1 MIFLYHIHNT
11 VKTIVDDQNI
21 PVSIQQEK
29 PIQALLAI
37 AKNYP
42 EEWITWCHL
51 DNKDIL
57 NTEVFS
63 NLLHHKRRMISNGDA
78 SSPFLS
84 PSIGYIE
91 DSPFLKINTSATYP
105 TWCMSS
111 AVGAIH
117 ASVLIAIGNQIT
129 VTRGFD
135 YFLNSLARKGQSSGL
150 LCYHEPLLLR
160 SDPKKST
167 LKKANLFEQYVFV
180 KEHFKTSWLFF
191 LCISQ
196 MRYEKKF
203 PLIAFVYALLFVKR
217 NTSHLDI
224 SKIPIQ
230 SSKMVLDIF
239 EVDVVIPTLGRK
251 KYLYDV
257 LKDFSKQTILPKK
270 IIIVEQNPNLN
281 STSELEYI
289 TSEEWPF
296 SIEHQFIHQTGACH
310 ARNLALSKISS
321 DWVFFFDDDIRF
333 DADILEKI
341 ENAIKE
347 TGTHCINISCLQE
360 GEVEKHSTYKQWKT
374 FGSGCS
380 VVHKD
385 VVVNTSFD
393 MALEHGYGEDV
404 DFGMQIRTLG
414 YDVIYA
420 PDIQIKHLKA
430 PIGGF
435 RSLPVFPWDDDKIR
449 PKPAPQILYHRIKN
463 TTEEQLKGYK
473 WTLFFKYYFN
483 QDIKNPFS
491 YISYF
496 KKAWKN
502 STHWAKKLPLDA

>member
-217 NTSHLDI
+217 NTRNIYMMYL
-224 SKIPIQ
+224 KIFLNKQ
-230 SSKMVLDIF
+230 YFL
-239 EVDVVIPTLGRK
+239 RK
-251 KYLYDV
+251 L
-257 LKDFSKQTILPKK
+257 
-270 IIIVEQNPNLN
+270 
-281 STSELEYI
+281 
-289 TSEEWPF
+289 
-296 SIEHQFIHQTGACH
+296 
-310 ARNLALSKISS
+310 
-321 DWVFFFDDDIRF
+321 
-333 DADILEKI
+333 
-341 ENAIKE
+341 
-347 TGTHCINISCLQE
+347 
-360 GEVEKHSTYKQWKT
+360 
-374 FGSGCS
+374 
-380 VVHKD
+380 
-385 VVVNTSFD
+385 
-393 MALEHGYGEDV
+393 
-404 DFGMQIRTLG
+404 
-414 YDVIYA
+414 
-420 PDIQIKHLKA
+420 
-430 PIGGF
+430 
-435 RSLPVFPWDDDKIR
+435 
-449 PKPAPQILYHRIKN
+449 
-463 TTEEQLKGYK
+463 
-473 WTLFFKYYFN
+473 
-483 QDIKNPFS
+483 
-491 YISYF
+491 
-496 KKAWKN
+496 
-502 STHWAKKLPLDA
+502 